1 MENWVIILG
10 ICGIYLLIT
19 LVMGI
24 VPGLKVSESTAGYV
38 AGDRG
43 MNVLIL
49 YFVLGASVFSSFAF
63 LGGPG
68 WAYSRGAAALYIIAY
83 GAIGMVPLYF
93 FGPKA
98 RKIGAKHGFVTQAE
112 LLQDRFNSTFLS
124 VLLAIL
130 TVVVLI
136 PYLTLQMKGAGLVLN
151 TISEG
156 VIPTWLGAGIAYFVV
171 LIYVF
176 FSGVMGVGWTN
187 TFQGIFMLV
196 IAWFLGLYLPEKM
209 YGGIGPMFDQLLNT
223 DFRQALTAPG
233 LNAAGAPWNWWGF
246 SSAVLVSALGFS
258 MWPQFFMKAFAAKS
272 DRTIKLTVVLYPT
285 FQIFLVPILLIG
297 FSAVLTFPG
306 VTPADSILPHVLINM
321 DLPVVLIGLVCAGT
335 LAASMSSG
343 DAIVHAAAS
352 VGVRD
357 GLSKIPSI
365 KTWME
370 AKVSNERTLIRAGV
384 IIISLIAYYFA
395 VFSSTDIVS
404 LLLGAYG
411 GIAQIFPLVF
421 AMFYW
426 PRANGKGALAG
437 LIGGI
442 LVTLFFLYNPE
453 LKPLPMHEGIYGLI
467 VNIMLL
473 TGVSLWTKPEDRA
486 RIQRYTPI

>member
-1 MENWVIILG
+1 
-10 ICGIYLLIT
+10 
-19 LVMGI
+19 MGI
-24 VPGLKVSESTAGYV
+24 VPGLKVSHSTTGYV
-38 AGDRG
+38 AGDRS

-49 YFVLGASVFSSFAF
+49 YFVLGASIFSSFAF

-83 GAIGMVPLYF
+83 GAIGMVPFYF

-98 RKIGAKHGFVTQAE
+98 RALGEKYGFVTQAE
-112 LLQDRFNSTFLS
+112 LLEDRYNSKLLS
-124 VLLAIL
+124 GLLAIL

-156 VIPTWLGAGIAYFVV
+156 AIPTWMGAGIAYFVV

-176 FSGVMGVGWTN
+176 YSGVMGVGWTN

-196 IAWFLGLYLPEKM
+196 IAWFLGIYLPEKM
-209 YGGIGPMFDQLLNT
+209 YGGIGPMFEQLINSE
-223 DFRQALTAPG
+223 FKQALTAPG
-233 LNAAGAPWNWWGF
+233 LTSGGEPWDWWGF
-246 SSAVLVSALGFS
+246 SSAVIVSAIGFS
-258 MWPQFFMKAFAAKS
+258 MWPHFFMKAFAAKS

-285 FQIFLVPILLIG
+285 FQVFLVPILIIG
-297 FSAVLTFPG
+297 FSAVLAFPG
-306 VTPADSILPHVLINM
+306 VTPADSILPHVLLQM

-357 GLSKIPSI
+357 GLTKIPAVNSWL
-365 KTWME
+365 K
-370 AKVSNERTLIRAGV
+370 SGDHERLLIRISV
-384 IIISLIAYYFA
+384 VIISLIAYYFA
-395 VFSSTDIVS
+395 VFSETDIVS

-411 GIAQIFPLVF
+411 GIAQMFPLVF

-426 PRANGKGALAG
+426 PRATGKGALAG

-453 LKPLPMHEGIYGLI
+453 FKPVPMHEGIYGLI
-467 VNIMLL
+467 VNVVLL
-473 TGVSLWTKPEDRA
+473 AGVSLRTKAEEVE
-486 RIQRYTPI
+486 RIKRYNNL

>member
-1 MENWVIILG
+1 MADWIIILG
-10 ICGIYLLIT
+10 ISGIYLLAT
-19 LVMGI
+19 LVMG
-24 VPGLKVSESTAGYV
+24 VLPGLKVSHSTTGYV
-38 AGDRG
+38 TGDRS

-49 YFVLGASVFSSFAF
+49 YFVLGASIFSSFAF

-68 WAYSRGAAALYIIAY
+68 WAYSRGVAALFIISY
-83 GAIGMVPLYF
+83 GSVGMVPFYF

-98 RKIGAKHGFVTQAE
+98 RKLGEKYGFVTQAE
-112 LLQDRFNSTFLS
+112 LLEDRYNSKALS
-124 VLLAIL
+124 AILAIL

-136 PYLTLQMKGAGLVLN
+136 PYLTLQMKGAGLVMN

-156 VIPTWLGAGIAYFVV
+156 VIPEWLGAGIAYFVV

-187 TFQGIFMLV
+187 MFQGIFMLT
-196 IAWFLGLYLPEKM
+196 IAWFLGLYLPQKM
-209 YGGIGPMFDQLLNT
+209 YGGIGPMFEQLINSE
-223 DFRQALTAPG
+223 FKQALTAPG
-233 LNAAGAPWNWWGF
+233 LNATGAPWNWWAF
-246 SSAVLVSALGFS
+246 TSTVLVSAVGFS
-258 MWPQFFMKAFAAKS
+258 MWPHFFMKAFAAKS

-285 FQIFLVPILLIG
+285 FQVFLVPILIIG
-297 FSAVLTFPG
+297 FSAVLKYPG
-306 VTPADSILPHVLINM
+306 VTPADSILPYVLLQM
-321 DLPVVLIGLVCAGT
+321 DLPAVLIGLVCAGT

-357 GLSKIPSI
+357 GLTKIPAIDKWLKSGDH
-365 KTWME
+365 
-370 AKVSNERTLIRAGV
+370 ERTLIRAGV
-384 IIISLIAYYFA
+384 VIISLIAYYFA
-395 VFSSTDIVS
+395 VFADTDIVS

-411 GIAQIFPLVF
+411 GIAQLFPLMF

-437 LIGGI
+437 MIGGI

-453 LKPLPMHEGIYGLI
+453 FKPLPMHEGIYGLI
-467 VNIMLL
+467 VNIALL
-473 TGVSLWTKPEDRA
+473 VGVSLATKPEDVDRVK
-486 RIQRYTPI
+486 RYIEF

>member
-1 MENWVIILG
+1 MADWIIILG
-10 ICGIYLLIT
+10 ICGIYLAIT

-24 VPGLKVSESTAGYV
+24 IPGRNVSKSTAGFV
-38 AGDRG
+38 AGDRS

-68 WAYSRGAAALYIIAY
+68 WAYSRGAAAFYIIAY
-83 GAIGMVPLYF
+83 GALGMVPLYF
-93 FGPKA
+93 FGPKV
-98 RKIGAKHGFVTQAE
+98 RQLGQKYGFVTQAE
-112 LLQDRFNSTFLS
+112 LLQDRFNSKALS
-124 VLLAIL
+124 GLLALL

-156 VIPTWLGAGIAYFVV
+156 VIPIWLGAGIAYGVV

-187 TFQGIFMLV
+187 TFQGIFMLI
-196 IAWFLGLYLPEKM
+196 IAWFLGLYLPQKM
-209 YGGIGPMFDQLLNT
+209 YGGIGPMFEQLLASE
-223 DFRQALTAPG
+223 FKEALNAPG
-233 LNAAGAPWNWWGF
+233 LASSGEPWDWWGF
-246 SSAVLVSALGFS
+246 TSAVLISAIGFS
-258 MWPQFFMKAFAAKS
+258 MWPHFFMKAFAAKS
-272 DRTIKLTVVLYPT
+272 DRAIKLTVVLYPT
-285 FQIFLVPILLIG
+285 FQIFLVPILIIG
-297 FSAVLTFPG
+297 FAAVLAFPG
-306 VTPADSILPHVLINM
+306 VTPADSILPYTLLQM
-321 DLPVVLIGLVCAGT
+321 ELPVVLIGLVCAGT

-352 VGVRD
+352 VAVRD
-357 GLSKIPSI
+357 GFSKSN
-365 KTWME
+365 KLKNWLNTE
-370 AKVSNERTLIRAGV
+370 GNERRLIRIMV
-384 IIISLIAYYFA
+384 VIISLVAYYFA
-395 VFSSTDIVS
+395 VFSKTDIVS

-437 LIGGI
+437 LIGGVI
-442 LVTLFFLYNPE
+442 VTLFFLYNPE
-453 LKPLPMHEGIYGLI
+453 LKPIAIHEGAYGLI
-467 VNIMLL
+467 VNIILL
-473 TGVSLWTKPEDRA
+473 IGVSLLTKPVDRQ
-486 RIQRYTPI
+486 IISRYTPLN